1 MDEKSEENTV
11 VKNKGHKKNMALKT
25 PVKYANGQKEA
36 TEASKNPAVV
46 KKRSAVN
53 KVNSAIR
60 KELTPLMSDYIRECL
75 VKPADGEG
83 TPYFK
88 AYVEAFLQDA
98 LDDPSGRCSQQLS
111 SGIFNEAL
119 FKTLDSAIQQ
129 SGNTEE
135 KAEFLEYK
143 ILKTL
148 YKEQREVFEDP
159 SRYRMCICSRRVGKS
174 ELAARMLLA
183 DALKPN
189 HHGLYIAPLF
199 EQAIGIGMKKVSELA
214 DKFKIEYRMSKIE
227 GKITFSNGSDIVFKG
242 NSKRGEADKYQG
254 YLYSLCIVDEVQS
267 QVCLDYLL
275 NSILGA
281 AMVDIKGS
289 KQLLIGT
296 PPRIPNT
303 YCEKLW
309 KMKDNIYSKYNW
321 NMSKNPYLQNDVE
334 AEIDIACRKAG
345 VTRDSTFIQ
354 REYYGKFAYDT
365 EALIFKNYRTYE
377 EIPSDFIPTKMW
389 VGVDWGYVDHNAIV
403 VAAVD
408 YYNKKAYVIDQQD
421 FGHVDTD
428 EQERCVYAAYYKAIE
443 FLKKYRIPDAEHQV
457 TIVADTNQPA
467 TILKLQRAGL
477 PIIPAEKPDV
487 LSSTEQLATEM
498 RTRLYIPTSGILSE
512 ECTKT
517 LWKRDD
523 DGRILGEIDDK
534 TFHPNALH
542 ALRYANIMWTGD
554 WLNYEPGHMQEVN
567 RDDGI
572 FAGLNNETPEF
583 EAISVE
589 EEF

>member
-1 MDEKSEENTV
+1 
-11 VKNKGHKKNMALKT
+11 
-25 PVKYANGQKEA
+25 
-36 TEASKNPAVV
+36 
-46 KKRSAVN
+46 
-53 KVNSAIR
+53 
-60 KELTPLMSDYIRECL
+60 
-75 VKPADGEG
+75 
-83 TPYFK
+83 
-88 AYVEAFLQDA
+88 
-98 LDDPSGRCSQQLS
+98 
-111 SGIFNEAL
+111 
-119 FKTLDSAIQQ
+119 
-129 SGNTEE
+129 
-135 KAEFLEYK
+135 
-143 ILKTL
+143 
-148 YKEQREVFEDP
+148 
-159 SRYRMCICSRRVGKS
+159 MCICSRRVGKS

-214 DKFKIEYRMSKIE
+214 DEFKIDYKMSKIE

-377 EIPSDFIPTKMW
+377 EIPADFIPTKMW

-572 FAGLNNETPEF
+572 FAGLNNETSEF